1 MKKSPLKRSTK
12 QLTRTP
18 LNFSRK
24 PIPRQSAK
32 RKAVAP
38 ERRKF
43 VAKMLAEHPVCIV
56 SWDNCTVR
64 TVDVHE
70 AIPRS
75 GLGQIVPGPKAT
87 AQGQRFWALCR
98 NCHMQLTNPTAL
110 ERLAAI
116 EAGSLISRW
125 N

>member
-1 MKKSPLKRSTK
+1 MKRTPLKRSTK
-12 QLTRTP
+12 QLSRTP
-18 LNFSRK
+18 LNASRK

-43 VAKMLAEHPVCIV
+43 VKLMLREHPVCIV

-70 AIPRS
+70 AFRR
-75 GLGQIVPGPKAT
+75 GRGGAIVPGEKADK
-87 AQGQRFWALCR
+87 QKQRFYTVCR
-98 NCHMQLTNPTAL
+98 NCHDQLTNPTAL
-110 ERLAAI
+110 ERLVAVEEGWI
-116 EAGSLISRW
+116 KDQSG
-125 N
+125 

>member
-18 LNFSRK
+18 
-24 PIPRQSAK
+24 IPFQSAK

-43 VAKMLAEHPVCIV
+43 VKLMLREHPVCIV

-70 AIPRS
+70 AFRR
-75 GLGQIVPGPKAT
+75 GRGGAFVPGDVADRQK
-87 AQGQRFWALCR
+87 QRFYTVCR
-98 NCHMQLTNPTAL
+98 NCHNQLTNPTAL
-110 ERLAAI
+110 ERLVAVEEGWI
-116 EAGSLISRW
+116 KDQPG
-125 N
+125 

>member
-1 MKKSPLKRSTK
+1 MKRTPLKRSTK

-43 VAKMLAEHPVCIV
+43 VAEFLADNPVCEI
-56 SWDNCTVR
+56 SWDNCTTR
-64 TVDVHE
+64 SIDVHE
-70 AIPRS
+70 ALPRS
-75 GLGQIVPGPKAT
+75 AGGAIVPGEQADT
-87 AQGQRFWALCR
+87 QGQRFVSVCR
-98 NCHMQLTNPTAL
+98 RCHEQLTNPTTL

-116 EAGSLISRW
+116 EAGWLISRYG
-125 N
+125 